1 MATRGKEAR
10 CLSGAHARPPPHV
23 LDLQAPMSRQ
33 VDERPYTHKLP
44 PVTPLITPSVSPPR
58 SRAPFRPSG
67 HPPEHPSPSKRPRLV
82 RTPSSPPSSAA
93 SASNAVA
100 LTVAEIEA
108 SRRAAVTRLSNAW
121 SQLAKRYIRNLDE
134 DDIIDL
140 RSIDIVEDRG
150 NIRALEP
157 DAHVSS
163 VWAGELPSADTSS
176 DAGGAQTEVEDELD
190 ELDAFAGGGEEGGDH
205 LPIVKS
211 FVGVPPMRPGDPMDD
226 HDLREFLEEEKTNQV
241 KAGRLD
247 DEYSDSQADNEQPV
261 RTQHEDVEESAE
273 EDSSS
278 EDLPLS
284 TVTQKP
290 KAKKQ
295 PRARPRKSTR
305 PPPARLSSR
314 PLPPADESEDELGI
328 WVNDESS
335 AIYRVVRDDELIDDE
350 EEASSSSPAS
360 NAAILPVLDDDVIEI
375 SDSDSPSPSPRRN
388 RMERI
393 PQPSSPSP
401 APRTLFQHKQSV
413 PTSELQPVAVAPPQL
428 QTPPQSFTSEF
439 SFSPDPPSPPIDVP
453 ARPKPKPRPAYKGA
467 KSQTRSQP
475 LAFISE
481 PLLEAAGP
489 SVNSTFVAP
498 ATQTK
503 STIPIKVSPRLNKST
518 KRPTPQ
524 VIITG
529 RARSAAPART
539 PLSEMVKPAQ
549 DEPNIDQ
556 REQPKVKGK
565 GKAKTSVDSSQ
576 YHRRPKNAARDM
588 PSKVDR
594 KGKGRAVESPV
605 ESAASLGAI
614 TSPPSGSSS
623 GSSPFSLRRT
633 AITVSPPLKPSI
645 GRKRKRRSSL
655 PEIPANETV
664 ESDLSKRPPES
675 RGRRQSQEVAPS
687 SPTSSS
693 HSHEFGRSVSPK
705 PLKTFAGTY
714 FHCRAHCL
722 CLYSSLF
729 SKAIEDGVRRVQF
742 VLVLALEPNLL
753 LCPLNAIRSLRAMC
767 RIIYPIHLSIR
778 LRMVLLT
785 GDKRPRIPHYP
796 IRKLNTSWL
805 KSCSTYRT

>member
-1 MATRGKEAR
+1 M
-10 CLSGAHARPPPHV
+10 
-23 LDLQAPMSRQ
+23 
-33 VDERPYTHKLP
+33 
-44 PVTPLITPSVSPPR
+44 
-58 SRAPFRPSG
+58 
-67 HPPEHPSPSKRPRLV
+67 
-82 RTPSSPPSSAA
+82 
-93 SASNAVA
+93 A
-100 LTVAEIEA
+100 LTTADIEA

-150 NIRALEP
+150 SIRALVP

-190 ELDAFAGGGEEGGDH
+190 ELDAFAGAAEDGGDY

-226 HDLREFLEEEKTNQV
+226 HDLREFLEAEKANQV
-241 KAGRLD
+241 KAGRID

-261 RTQHEDVEESAE
+261 RTQHEDDEESAE
-273 EDSSS
+273 EDYSS

-284 TVTQKP
+284 TVTQKL

-295 PRARPRKSTR
+295 LRARPRKPSR
-305 PPPARLSSR
+305 PPPARLSGR
-314 PLPPADESEDELGI
+314 TPPPADESEDELGV

-350 EEASSSSPAS
+350 EEVSSSPAS
-360 NAAILPVLDDDVIEI
+360 SAAILPVLDDDVIEI

-388 RMERI
+388 RVERI

-401 APRTLFQHKQSV
+401 APRTLSQHKHSV
-413 PTSELQPVAVAPPQL
+413 PTSKFQPVAVTPPPQL
-428 QTPPQSFTSEF
+428 QTPPQSFASEF
-439 SFSPDPPSPPIDVP
+439 SVSPDPLPPPIDVP

-467 KSQTRSQP
+467 KGQTRSQP
-475 LAFISE
+475 LAFISG
-481 PLLEAAGP
+481 PIPEAAGP
-489 SVNSTFVAP
+489 SVSSTSVAP
-498 ATQTK
+498 ATRAK
-503 STIPIKVSPRLNKST
+503 SITPIKVSPRLNKST
-518 KRPTPQ
+518 KRPPPQ

-539 PLSEMVKPAQ
+539 PLSEIVKPAQ
-549 DEPNIDQ
+549 DKISLDQ
-556 REQPKVKGK
+556 REQSKVKGK
-565 GKAKTSVDSSQ
+565 AKAKTSVDSSQ
-576 YHRRPKNAARDM
+576 YHRRPKNAAQDT

-605 ESAASLGAI
+605 ESTAPFGAT
-614 TSPPSGSSS
+614 TSSSS
-623 GSSPFSLRRT
+623 GSSPFSLRRK
-633 AITVSPPLKPSI
+633 ASTVSPPLKPST

-655 PEIPANETV
+655 PEIPAEGTV
-664 ESDLSKRPPES
+664 ESYLSKRPPES
-675 RGRRQSQEVAPS
+675 REKSIPRYTQEVVPS
-687 SPTSSS
+687 SPTASS
-693 HSHEFGRSVSPK
+693 HSHESGRSVSPK
-705 PLKTFAGTY
+705 PVKTVTGTFFY
-714 FHCRAHCL
+714 YRAHCL

-729 SKAIEDGVRRVQF
+729 SKAIEGGVRRVQF
-742 VLVLALEPNLL
+742 VLVLALEQNPCLCLL
-753 LCPLNAIRSLRAMC
+753 NVIRSLRAMC
-767 RIIYPIHLSIR
+767 RIICLIHHNIR

-785 GDKRPRIPHYP
+785 RDKRPHIPHYP

-805 KSCSTYRT
+805 KSCNIYRT